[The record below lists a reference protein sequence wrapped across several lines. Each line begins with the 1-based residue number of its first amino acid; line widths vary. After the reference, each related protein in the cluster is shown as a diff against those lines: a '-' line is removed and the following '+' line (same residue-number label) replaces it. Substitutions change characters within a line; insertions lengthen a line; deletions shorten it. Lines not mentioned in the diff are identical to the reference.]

1 MAGSKSQFDQYV
13 REEIDRYRG
22 ISYPVRAS
30 LLRRIRT
37 WKVSTKKIH
46 PNPEDEFC
54 FQDIGPNYGII
65 SDYEKQILTARR
77 NATRIFSEALTVQKM
92 HPDGY
97 MLLNGHHRW
106 AAAIRVGEEKVPI
119 RIVNLTTLNEVQKMI
134 RDAKNNKRVSFD
146 LDEVIFPPEDGS
158 PMESPLGFPW
168 SRIYP
173 ERMRLGV
180 PALFSFFQARAYD
193 IWVYSARYYSTDYL
207 KRYFRRYGIKL
218 DGIVTGLV
226 QNRPGVNE
234 IREELSSLTRSK
246 YPRTIHIDGKSVLC
260 IDRENRHFNDYELS
274 GSPETWSREIMD
286 NVSAYEKQQQKG

>member
-1 MAGSKSQFDQYV
+1 MAGTKSRFDEYV
-13 REEIDRYRG
+13 REELNRYRG
-22 ISYPVRAS
+22 IGYPVKS
-30 LLRRIRT
+30 NLLRRIKT
-37 WKVSTKKIH
+37 WKIPTRKIH

-54 FQDIGPNYGII
+54 FQDIGPNYKII
-65 SDYEKQILTARR
+65 SDYEQQILQARK
-77 NATRIFSEALTVQKM
+77 NGTRIFSEPLTVQKM

-106 AAAIRVGEEKVPI
+106 AAAVRLGEEKVPV

-134 RDAKNNKRVSFD
+134 RDAKNNKRVTFD
-146 LDEVIFPPEDGS
+146 LDEVIFPPDNS
-158 PMESPLGFPW
+158 SLMEPPLHFPLN
-168 SRIYP
+168 RIYP

-180 PALFSFFQARAYD
+180 PALFNFLQRRGYD
-193 IWVYSARYYSTDYL
+193 IWVFSARYYSTDYL
-207 KRYFRRYGIKL
+207 KRYFRRYHIKL

-234 IREELSSLTRSK
+234 IREELSTLTRSK

-260 IDRENRHFNDYELS
+260 IDREKRHFSDYDLS

-286 NVSAYEKQQQKG
+286 YVSAYEKQHQKD